1 MTGDELTDLPSF
13 AANRDEAVSSAS
25 RRAIPQRVV
34 KSPRG
39 IGLIARLTVT
49 IAFASA
55 AVACAWAWQLQIL
68 LDELKVDQISTQ
80 TRVKDLEAL
89 LSNTDETVNKSSAA
103 LSAQLRLLDTE
114 VRKLWD
120 ARKVNNAKMIE
131 LDKLT
136 TLHNNALDEITIKT
150 VSQGEQIEQLKLELS
165 TLIKVSGDL
174 ERVMV
179 GARQAQTELER
190 LADGINRAN
199 LELAGLRK
207 QVQSNSEWIDS
218 INAFRR
224 QVNMSISDLEAKVRD
239 LRAPSMQ

>member
-13 AANRDEAVSSAS
+13 AANRDEAVSSAPRS
-25 RRAIPQRVV
+25 AIPQRAA

-39 IGLIARLTVT
+39 IGFVARLTVT
-49 IAFASA
+49 VAIASA
-55 AVACAWAWQLQIL
+55 GVACAWAWQLQIL

-80 TRVKDLEAL
+80 TRVRDLEAL

-136 TLHNNALDEITIKT
+136 TLHNDALADVTRKT

-179 GARQAQTELER
+179 SARQAQTELER
-190 LADGINRAN
+190 LADGVNRAN
-199 LELAGLRK
+199 LELAGLHK
-207 QVQSNSEWIDS
+207 QVQGNSEWIDS

-224 QVNMSISDLEAKVRD
+224 QVNMSISDLEAKVID